1 MGGGGANGRAR
12 RHEARRRA
20 DGVVRTRDR
29 AENDSECAVRAALRI
44 QGALAELNRDNAGL
58 GEPEIVAHIDLESG
72 AVVDAPGEIFG
83 DAPNSAAR
91 VQTLADPG
99 TMLITARVQRQVA
112 GLFVAED
119 CGLH

>member
-1 MGGGGANGRAR
+1 LGG
-12 RHEARRRA
+12 
-20 DGVVRTRDR
+20 
-29 AENDSECAVRAALRI
+29 
-44 QGALAELNRDNAGL
+44 
-58 GEPEIVAHIDLESG
+58 PEIVAHIDIESG
-72 AVVDAPGEIFG
+72 AVVDAAGEIFG